1 MRNKMEENKKLEE
14 LTFEEIMNMLDK
26 KTKEVQ
32 EGNLDLDKSIKTYEE
47 GMKLVEIANTRLDN
61 AEKKIVAIKRNDEGQ
76 EEEEEL

>member
-1 MRNKMEENKKLEE
+1 MEENKKLEE

-47 GMKLVEIANTRLDN
+47 GMKLVEAANTRLDN
-61 AEKKIVAIKRNDEGQ
+61 AEKKIVAIKRNGEGEGE

>member
-1 MRNKMEENKKLEE
+1 MEENKKIEE
-14 LTFEEIMNMLDK
+14 LTFEEIMNILDK

-61 AEKKIVAIKRNDEGQ
+61 AEKKIVAIKRNGEGE

>member
-1 MRNKMEENKKLEE
+1 MEENKKLEE

-47 GMKLVEIANTRLDN
+47 GMKIVEVANARLDN
-61 AEKKIVAIKRNDEGQ
+61 AEKKIVAIKRNGEGE

>member
-1 MRNKMEENKKLEE
+1 MEENKKLEE
-14 LTFEEIMNMLDK
+14 LTFEEIMNILDK

>member
-1 MRNKMEENKKLEE
+1 MEDKKKVEE
-14 LTFEEIMNMLDK
+14 LSFEEIMNLLDK

-61 AEKKIVAIKRNDEGQ
+61 AEKKIVAIKRNGEGN

>member
-1 MRNKMEENKKLEE
+1 MEENKKLEE

-47 GMKLVEIANTRLDN
+47 GMKLVEAANTRLDN
-61 AEKKIVAIKRNDEGQ
+61 AEKKIVVIKRNGEGE

>member
-1 MRNKMEENKKLEE
+1 MEKENKKLEE
-14 LTFEEIMNMLDK
+14 LTFEEIMNILDK

-47 GMKLVEIANTRLDN
+47 GMKLVEAANTRLDN
-61 AEKKIVAIKRNDEGQ
+61 AEKKIVAIKRNGEGE

>member
-1 MRNKMEENKKLEE
+1 MEENKKLEE

-61 AEKKIVAIKRNDEGQ
+61 AEKKIVAIKRNEEGQ

>member
-1 MRNKMEENKKLEE
+1 MEENKKLEE

-47 GMKLVEIANTRLDN
+47 GMKLVEAANTRLDN
-61 AEKKIVAIKRNDEGQ
+61 AEKKIVAIKRNGEGE

>member
-1 MRNKMEENKKLEE
+1 MEENKKIEE

-47 GMKLVEIANTRLDN
+47 GMKLVEAANTRLDN
-61 AEKKIVAIKRNDEGQ
+61 AEKKIVAIKRNGEGE

>member
-1 MRNKMEENKKLEE
+1 MEENKKLEE

-47 GMKLVEIANTRLDN
+47 GMKLVEVANTRLDN
-61 AEKKIVAIKRNDEGQ
+61 AEKKIVAIKRNGEGE

>member
-1 MRNKMEENKKLEE
+1 MEENKKLEE

>member
-1 MRNKMEENKKLEE
+1 MEENKKLEE

-47 GMKLVEIANTRLDN
+47 GMKLVEVANTRLDN
-61 AEKKIVAIKRNDEGQ
+61 AEKKIVAIKRNGEGEGE

>member
-1 MRNKMEENKKLEE
+1 MEENKKLEE

-32 EGNLDLDKSIKTYEE
+32 EGNLNLDKSIKTYEE

>member
-1 MRNKMEENKKLEE
+1 MEKENKKLEE
-14 LTFEEIMNMLDK
+14 LTFEEIMNILDK

-47 GMKLVEIANTRLDN
+47 GMKLVEAANIRLDN
-61 AEKKIVAIKRNDEGQ
+61 AEKKIVAIKRNGEGE